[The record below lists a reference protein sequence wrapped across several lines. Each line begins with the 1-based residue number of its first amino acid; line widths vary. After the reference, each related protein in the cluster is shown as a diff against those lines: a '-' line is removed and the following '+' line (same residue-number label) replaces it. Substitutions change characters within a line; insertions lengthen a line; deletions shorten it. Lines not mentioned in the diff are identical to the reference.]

1 MLTYFKKQL
10 MNKSM
15 MLIKILFLFTCVAF
29 ITSCNKETKSEVEI
43 YNNNFEAADL
53 KYIDNGFIEL
63 YNGTHVLGRYNTS
76 SFALALSDLP
86 KHDLI
91 TISFDLYIHDSWD
104 GNKLGIDSV
113 DGPDVWKLLIDHNT
127 YINTTFSNSPCAA
140 GTFCPPQ
147 SYPNNY
153 PNNNRSPKTGSFQAN
168 LPPVCNLTS
177 TTTLYKIEKT
187 VNHTSSTLLLQCL
200 DQLIQKNAPD
210 KKCDESWSIDNL
222 KIKVIGL

>member
-1 MLTYFKKQL
+1 MLKTKYL
-10 MNKSM
+10 T
-15 MLIKILFLFTCVAF
+15 LIAF
-29 ITSCNKETKSEVEI
+29 SSVFMCLSCHKEVKNNVEV
-43 YNNNFEAADL
+43 YQNNFETGDL
-53 KYIDNGFIEL
+53 KNITGGSIEF

-76 SFALALSDLP
+76 SFGLALTNLP
-86 KHDLI
+86 KHDLV

-113 DGPDVWKLLIDHNT
+113 DGPDIWKLIIDHNT

-140 GTFCPPQ
+140 GTLCPPQ
-147 SYPNNY
+147 SFPNNF
-153 PNNNRSPKTGSFQAN
+153 PNNNNIPKAGAFLTN

-187 VNHTSSTLLLQCL
+187 VKHTHSNLLLQCVDGL
-200 DQLIQKNAPD
+200 VQGNAPD